1 MDVVRTIE
9 SVRSSVAGA
18 RRKGGIV
25 GLVPTMGALH
35 AGHASL
41 MEAAVRRCDYTVVSI
56 FVNPTQFGPQED
68 LDAYPQ
74 PFESDCR
81 LCRELRVDLV
91 FAPTAREMYGEETKT
106 WVQGVGLT
114 EALCGRSRPH
124 HFRGVTTVCAKLFNI
139 VAPDVAFFGQ
149 KDAQQALVIK
159 RMVQDLNMPLAI
171 EVCPTIRE
179 PDGLAVSSR
188 NQYLD
193 PEQRREAA
201 RLYQTLQTCQ
211 AQIAQGQR
219 SAAPLIAT
227 MREVLQRIPAA
238 EIDYVSIVDAETLA
252 PAERLRGRIL
262 VALAVT
268 IGPARLIDNI
278 LVDLGPS

>member
-1 MDVVRTIE
+1 
-9 SVRSSVAGA
+9 
-18 RRKGGIV
+18 
-25 GLVPTMGALH
+25 
-35 AGHASL
+35 
-41 MEAAVRRCDYTVVSI
+41 
-56 FVNPTQFGPQED
+56 
-68 LDAYPQ
+68 
-74 PFESDCR
+74 
-81 LCRELRVDLV
+81 
-91 FAPTAREMYGEETKT
+91 
-106 WVQGVGLT
+106 
-114 EALCGRSRPH
+114 
-124 HFRGVTTVCAKLFNI
+124 
-139 VAPDVAFFGQ
+139 
-149 KDAQQALVIK
+149 
-159 RMVQDLNMPLAI
+159 MPLAI

-179 PDGLAVSSR
+179 PDGLAISSR

-193 PEQRREAA
+193 PEQRRQAA

-219 SAAPLIAT
+219 SAAPLIAN

-278 LVDLGPS
+278 LVDLGRT